1 MGFFSKLFRGSVAP
15 TTSVNSSANVSELF
29 KYHDLSRNELVE
41 RLINLEK
48 DNKKLKQDISVYQAN
63 NNNFSSTATTTSK
76 YSNNN
81 NNNQNNKR
89 SCIDSNSPDRKNK
102 KAKKTF
108 DFSKHNKR
116 FIALKFAY
124 LGWNY
129 NGLAIQKDPTAL
141 PTVEGTILEA
151 MNKCKLVPSM
161 VPQDYKFSRCG
172 RTDKGV
178 SAMNQVISLW
188 VRSNLSDEEQ
198 KDPLNDEREI
208 QYAHILNQL
217 LPDDIRI
224 SAVSLRPPKGF
235 DARFSCQARHYKYL
249 FKKDGLNIDKMREA
263 AKKFIGEH
271 DFRNFCKID
280 GSKQITNYNRTI
292 YSSNILHVNDD
303 FYCFD
308 LVGSAFL
315 WHQVR
320 CMMAVLF
327 LIGQE
332 LESPNL
338 ILEMLDI
345 ELTPQKP
352 VYDMASDIP
361 LILYDCKFPE
371 MEWIETNLNDYKAMK
386 YGKAVDT
393 LALNYQLKSSIVT
406 IFRDIL
412 PASKTTIDGKIT
424 INLGNGKGQI
434 LSRYK
439 KMRDRDVMQSVD
451 VINTKFRNRKA
462 KKQTT
467 VETST

>member
-1 MGFFSKLFRGSVAP
+1 MGFFSRLFKGSVAS
-15 TTSVNSSANVSELF
+15 TSSVNSSTNISDAF
-29 KYHDLSRNELVE
+29 KYHDLSKNELIE
-41 RLINLEK
+41 RLIKLED
-48 DNKKLKQDISVYQAN
+48 DNKKLQQDITLYQADEKSSIIN
-63 NNNFSSTATTTSK
+63 NNNK
-76 YSNNN
+76 
-81 NNNQNNKR
+81 KR
-89 SCIDSNSPDRKNK
+89 SCIDDSNKSDKKSK

-108 DFSKHNKR
+108 DFSKYNKR

-129 NGLAIQKDPTAL
+129 NGLALQKESTAL

-188 VRSNLSDEEQ
+188 VRSNLTDEEQ
-198 KDPLNDEREI
+198 KDPSNDSREI
-208 QYAHILNQL
+208 QYVHILNQL

-224 SAVSLRPPKGF
+224 SAVSLRPPRGF
-235 DARFSCQARHYKYL
+235 DARFSCQSRHYKYL
-249 FKKDGLNIDKMREA
+249 FKGDGLNIDKMNEA
-263 AKKFIGEH
+263 AEKFVGEH
-271 DFRNFCKID
+271 DFRNFCKVD
-280 GSKQITNYNRTI
+280 GSKQITNYHRTI
-292 YSSNILHVNDD
+292 YSSRILPLNDD

-332 LESPNL
+332 LENPNL
-338 ILEMLDI
+338 VTEMLDI

-352 VYDMASDIP
+352 VYDMASDVP

-371 MEWIETNLNDYKAMK
+371 IEWIETNLNDYKAIK

-393 LALNYQLKSSIVT
+393 LAFNYQLKSSIVT
-406 IFRDIL
+406 IFKNIL
-412 PASKTTIDGKIT
+412 PTSETTINDKIR
-424 INLGNGKGQI
+424 INLGNGKGQV
-434 LSRYK
+434 LSHYK
-439 KMRDRDVMQSVD
+439 KMKDRDVMQPVD
-451 VINTKFRNRKA
+451 VINAKFRERKA
-462 KKQTT
+462 KQTKK
-467 VETST
+467 

>member
-76 YSNNN
+76 YSNN